1 MQSHTDVAEVRRS
14 AVWGSR
20 SGCARASRNSSLAR
34 LSADSQQPRERCA
47 CSPEASAC
55 VRLSARA
62 DQAGWL
68 VVRGGDGGDASGC
81 RMPVSWERDLGEAC
95 VVDRGSPN
103 VERSDLNL
111 EAAQEAIASFPVAE
125 VHDPPPK
132 NTSRCNVPSE
142 SMYKHLY
149 WRSLADADNFW
160 KEVTLSQG
168 RAVDKLRW
176 SHLFTK
182 TQHGS
187 LQSGDVCWFLNGK
200 LNACDNCVD
209 RWAEQYP
216 QRIALICEGD
226 NPEDTQVVTY
236 KELQDQVCRFANLLK
251 SLDVRKGDIV
261 TIYLPMMA
269 EIVYAMLACA
279 RIGAVHSTT
288 SRETEEEASPFLLQR
303 EKQTEEEADVQLL
316 PLLPAHSLAERLE
329 DANSKVLITT
339 TKSTRGGK
347 VVHLKAVVNEA
358 LELCSCVKHV
368 VLFRRSEDPSCFVEG
383 RDLSGDDLLPQMR
396 PYCPLEIMD
405 SEDVLFI
412 LYTSG
417 STGKPKGVCHTTAG
431 YLLYTALTHE
441 YIFDYHPGDTF
452 GCLADCGWITGH
464 SYTVYGALC
473 NGATTVL
480 FQGIPTYP
488 TPGRYWEL
496 VQKWKVT
503 QLYTSPTAI
512 RALMMHGDE
521 WPKKYD
527 LSTLRVIGSV
537 GEPINPEA
545 WRWVFNNIGRGQC
558 SVVDTYWQT
567 ETGGHVLSPF
577 PGATITKPGCAMVP
591 FFGIEPAIV
600 DPQTGEEKKGN
611 GVCGVLCLKR
621 SWPGVCRTVHRAHKR
636 LVNTYYQPYPGYYF
650 TGDGAYRDIDGHYW
664 ITGRVDDTLNVSGHR
679 LSTAEIE
686 HALVQHPAIVEA
698 AVVGVPH
705 DVKGTAIFCFV
716 ILKEGI
722 REEGIAAGAKA
733 QVRKEIGPIAT
744 PDFIVI
750 VPGLPKTQSGKIMRR
765 LLRKLCC
772 LDTNLGD
779 TTSLANA
786 EILQVLKPLVMDA
799 VITERSKFSAIA
811 GSNADRGGKRAKQ
824 DDRCAHPQ
832 VPLQMMKTTR
842 AALDEQQLRMLQQ
855 NRSVHA
861 DMAGPAFP
869 PPPAAAAKRHA
880 DRGCLVGGGEETQQ
894 QRFDWGICI
903 CMCVR
908 LRLQSSLFVS
918 DAALLAGWRRA
929 RHRQAATLLAFLNL
943 SLLTSFHP
951 HLMPHCLCMQRSNA
965 LAGVLLTYPLPAQKH
980 IHSSSRSCNAR
991 GT

>member
-1 MQSHTDVAEVRRS
+1 
-14 AVWGSR
+14 
-20 SGCARASRNSSLAR
+20 
-34 LSADSQQPRERCA
+34 
-47 CSPEASAC
+47 
-55 VRLSARA
+55 
-62 DQAGWL
+62 
-68 VVRGGDGGDASGC
+68 
-81 RMPVSWERDLGEAC
+81 MPDTWERDLGEAC
-95 VVDRGSPN
+95 VIDRGSPN
-103 VERSDLNL
+103 VERSELNL
-111 EAAQEAIASFPVAE
+111 EETQDAIASFPVTE
-125 VHDPPPK
+125 VHGPPPK

-142 SMYKHLY
+142 SMYRHLY
-149 WRSLADADNFW
+149 WRSLTDTDNFW
-160 KEVTLSQG
+160 KE
-168 RAVDKLRW
+168 RALEKLRW
-176 SHLFTK
+176 SQPFTK

-187 LQSGDVCWFLNGK
+187 LKNGDVSWFLNGK

-216 QRIALICEGD
+216 QRIALIYEGD
-226 NPEDTQVVTY
+226 HSEDSQVVTY

-261 TIYLPMMA
+261 TIYLPMMP

-279 RIGAVHSTT
+279 RIGAVHSVVFAGF
-288 SRETEEEASPFLLQR
+288 S
-303 EKQTEEEADVQLL
+303 
-316 PLLPAHSLAERLE
+316 AHSLAERLE
-329 DANSKVLITT
+329 DAHSRVLITT
-339 TKSTRGGK
+339 TKSMRGGK
-347 VVHLKAVVNEA
+347 VVHLKKVVDEAV
-358 LELCSCVKHV
+358 ELCSCVKHV

-396 PYCPLEIMD
+396 PYCPLETMD
-405 SEDVLFI
+405 SEDLLFI

-417 STGKPKGVCHTTAG
+417 STGKPKASRRLGVCHTTAG

-473 NGATTVL
+473 NGATTML

-512 RALMMHGDE
+512 RALMMHGEE

-545 WRWVFNNIGRGQC
+545 WRWCFNNIGRGQC

-577 PGATITKPGCAMVP
+577 PGATVTKPGCAMVP

-600 DPQTGEEKKGN
+600 DPHTGEEKKGN

-636 LVNTYYQPYPGYYF
+636 LVNTYLQPYPGYYF
-650 TGDGAYRDIDGHYW
+650 TGDGAYRDMDGHYW

-716 ILKEGI
+716 IVKEGTDT
-722 REEGIAAGAKA
+722 EGIAAGAKA

-779 TTSLANA
+779 TSSLANA
-786 EILQVLKPLVMDA
+786 EVLKVLQPLIMDTVMKERNRSAGA
-799 VITERSKFSAIA
+799 VENNT
-811 GSNADRGGKRAKQ
+811 DRAGKRAKQ
-824 DDRCAHPQ
+824 
-832 VPLQMMKTTR
+832 VV
-842 AALDEQQLRMLQQ
+842 E
-855 NRSVHA
+855 
-861 DMAGPAFP
+861 
-869 PPPAAAAKRHA
+869 
-880 DRGCLVGGGEETQQ
+880 
-894 QRFDWGICI
+894 
-903 CMCVR
+903 
-908 LRLQSSLFVS
+908 
-918 DAALLAGWRRA
+918 
-929 RHRQAATLLAFLNL
+929 
-943 SLLTSFHP
+943 
-951 HLMPHCLCMQRSNA
+951 
-965 LAGVLLTYPLPAQKH
+965 
-980 IHSSSRSCNAR
+980 
-991 GT
+991 

>member
-1 MQSHTDVAEVRRS
+1 
-14 AVWGSR
+14 
-20 SGCARASRNSSLAR
+20 
-34 LSADSQQPRERCA
+34 
-47 CSPEASAC
+47 
-55 VRLSARA
+55 
-62 DQAGWL
+62 
-68 VVRGGDGGDASGC
+68 
-81 RMPVSWERDLGEAC
+81 MPAAWDRDLGEAC

-111 EAAQEAIASFPVAE
+111 EGAHEAISSFPVKE
-125 VHDPPPK
+125 VHEPPPK

-149 WRSLADADNFW
+149 WRSLTDADNFW
-160 KEVTLSQG
+160 REKALE
-168 RAVDKLRW
+168 KLRW
-176 SHLFTK
+176 SHPFTK

-187 LQSGDVCWFLNGK
+187 LKNGDMSWFLNGK
-200 LNACDNCVD
+200 LNVCDNCVD

-216 QRIALICEGD
+216 QRIALIYEGD
-226 NPEDTQVVTY
+226 TSKDSQVVTY

-261 TIYLPMMA
+261 TIYLPMMP

-279 RIGAVHSTT
+279 RIGAVHSVVFAGL
-288 SRETEEEASPFLLQR
+288 SAN
-303 EKQTEEEADVQLL
+303 
-316 PLLPAHSLAERLE
+316 SLAERLE
-329 DANSKVLITT
+329 DANSRVLITA
-339 TKSTRGGK
+339 TKSTRGGRE
-347 VVHLKAVVNEA
+347 VHLKKVVDEA
-358 LELCSCVKHV
+358 LEHVSCVKHV
-368 VLFRRSEDPSCFVEG
+368 VLFRKSEDPSSFVEG

-405 SEDVLFI
+405 SEDLLFI

-417 STGKPKGVCHTTAG
+417 STGKPKGVCHTIAG
-431 YLLYTALTHE
+431 YLLYAALTHE

-464 SYTVYGALC
+464 SYTVYGPLC

-488 TPGRYWEL
+488 HPGRYWDL
-496 VQKWKVT
+496 VQKWRIT

-512 RALMMHGDE
+512 RALMQHGDE

-545 WRWVFNNIGRGQC
+545 WRWYYENIGKGQC

-567 ETGGHVLSPF
+567 ETGGHVLAPF

-611 GVCGVLCLKR
+611 EVCGVLCLKR
-621 SWPGVCRTVHRAHKR
+621 PWPGMCRTVHRAHKR
-636 LVNTYYQPYPGYYF
+636 LVNTYLQPYPGYYF
-650 TGDGAYRDIDGHYW
+650 TGDGAYRDADGHYW

-686 HALVQHPAIVEA
+686 HALVQHPRIVEA

-705 DVKGTAIFCFV
+705 EVKGTAIFCFV
-716 ILKEGI
+716 ILK
-722 REEGIAAGAKA
+722 AGETPAGVIDEARK

-750 VPGLPKTQSGKIMRR
+750 APGLPKTQSGKIMRR

-772 LDTNLGD
+772 LDQSLGD

-786 EILQVLKPLVMDA
+786 EVIPSLQGLIMETVLA
-799 VITERSKFSAIA
+799 ER
-811 GSNADRGGKRAKQ
+811 
-824 DDRCAHPQ
+824 
-832 VPLQMMKTTR
+832 KTPTTT
-842 AALDEQQLRMLQQ
+842 AAE
-855 NRSVHA
+855 
-861 DMAGPAFP
+861 
-869 PPPAAAAKRHA
+869 K
-880 DRGCLVGGGEETQQ
+880 
-894 QRFDWGICI
+894 
-903 CMCVR
+903 
-908 LRLQSSLFVS
+908 
-918 DAALLAGWRRA
+918 
-929 RHRQAATLLAFLNL
+929 AATSGKKA
-943 SLLTSFHP
+943 
-951 HLMPHCLCMQRSNA
+951 
-965 LAGVLLTYPLPAQKH
+965 KH
-980 IHSSSRSCNAR
+980 NSS
-991 GT
+991 